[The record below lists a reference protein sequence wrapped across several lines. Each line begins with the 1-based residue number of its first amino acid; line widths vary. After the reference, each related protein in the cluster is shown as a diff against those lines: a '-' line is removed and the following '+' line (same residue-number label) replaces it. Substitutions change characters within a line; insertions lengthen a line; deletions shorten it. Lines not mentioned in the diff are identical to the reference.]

1 MKSEKGA
8 SYVWVFLLWIACLIV
23 IALIA
28 YASGEQAI
36 LYLFALVM
44 PIGAV
49 APLVIQLKTKR
60 RLSGLWRLGKHLD
73 EDPVTYKFVVILNF
87 SIVCWLLFWSFGA
100 IRQLTAL

>member
-1 MKSEKGA
+1 MKSEKGT
-8 SYVWVFLLWIACLIV
+8 SYLWVFLLWIACLIA

-28 YASGEQAI
+28 YVSGIQTI
-36 LYLFALVM
+36 LYLFALIM

-60 RLSGLWRLGKHLD
+60 RLSGLWCLGKHLD

-87 SIVCWLLFWSFGA
+87 LIVCWLVFWSFGA
-100 IRQLTAL
+100 VRQLAAP